1 MSVFIRECTVA
12 DVPELEAICQETFAD
27 TYGDGEN
34 EEDLQAHYERK
45 FSPAV
50 LESEILHKD
59 SQYFFAFYNNELA
72 GYVKLNHG
80 DAQISYQHP
89 QALQVERIY
98 IRKSFKR
105 LGLGKHLITKA
116 IELAEEAEKE
126 TVWLGVWEHNHPA
139 QKFYQSLG
147 FVKTDE
153 HDFYMGNERHTDYT
167 MTKQLKEST

>member
-34 EEDLQAHYERK
+34 EKDLQAHYERK

-80 DAQISYQHP
+80 DAQITYQHP

-105 LGLGKHLITKA
+105 LGLRQT
-116 IELAEEAEKE
+116 
-126 TVWLGVWEHNHPA
+126 
-139 QKFYQSLG
+139 F
-147 FVKTDE
+147 
-153 HDFYMGNERHTDYT
+153 DY
-167 MTKQLKEST
+167 ESN

>member
-34 EEDLQAHYERK
+34 EEDLQAH
-45 FSPAV
+45 
-50 LESEILHKD
+50 
-59 SQYFFAFYNNELA
+59 
-72 GYVKLNHG
+72 
-80 DAQISYQHP
+80 
-89 QALQVERIY
+89 
-98 IRKSFKR
+98 RKSFKR
-105 LGLGKHLITKA
+105 LGLGKHLIMKA

>member
-50 LESEILHKD
+50 LESEILHT
-59 SQYFFAFYNNELA
+59 

-80 DAQISYQHP
+80 DAQITYQHP

>member
-72 GYVKLNHG
+72 GYVN
-80 DAQISYQHP
+80 
-89 QALQVERIY
+89 
-98 IRKSFKR
+98 
-105 LGLGKHLITKA
+105 
-116 IELAEEAEKE
+116 
-126 TVWLGVWEHNHPA
+126 
-139 QKFYQSLG
+139 
-147 FVKTDE
+147 
-153 HDFYMGNERHTDYT
+153 
-167 MTKQLKEST
+167 